1 MSQIKIQILVTNECR
16 ACVKVLQIINQMRDT
31 MPGLG
36 VEIFNL
42 DERSAIPNE
51 LSAVI
56 VPATYVNGR
65 LFAYGE
71 FEPSVLIDFLQRS
84 RRIEPQTTTRTSRN
98 PAGAAKKIISNR

>member
-1 MSQIKIQILVTNECR
+1 MRNDKKMSRINIQVLVTNECR
-16 ACVKVLQIINQMRDT
+16 ACVKVLQIIHQMRDT

-42 DERSAIPNE
+42 DEPADIPDK

-56 VPATYVNGR
+56 VPATYVNRR

-71 FEPSVLIDFLQRS
+71 FEPRVLIDFMQRFM
-84 RRIEPQTTTRTSRN
+84 RTEPQSINKGEGR
-98 PAGAAKKIISNR
+98 

>member
-1 MSQIKIQILVTNECR
+1 
-16 ACVKVLQIINQMRDT
+16 

-42 DERSAIPNE
+42 DERSTIPDA

-71 FEPSVLIDFLQRS
+71 FEPSALIIFLQRFM
-84 RRIEPQTTTRTSRN
+84 RIESKNINRRSSCGERPE
-98 PAGAAKKIISNR
+98 KK

>member
-1 MSQIKIQILVTNECR
+1 MSQINIQVLVTNECR
-16 ACVKVLQIINQMRDT
+16 ACVKVLQIIHQMRDK

-42 DERSAIPNE
+42 DEPTAIPEE

-56 VPATYVNGR
+56 VPATYVNKQ

-71 FEPSVLIDFLQRS
+71 FEPLALMNVV
-84 RRIEPQTTTRTSRN
+84 RRFTKILPQN
-98 PAGAAKKIISNR
+98 HKGEHP

>member
-1 MSQIKIQILVTNECR
+1 MARINIQVLVTNECS
-16 ACVKVLQIINQMRDT
+16 ACVKVLQIVHQMRDT

-42 DERSAIPNE
+42 DEQPVIPAE

-56 VPATYVNGR
+56 VPATYVNGQ

-71 FEPSVLIDFLQRS
+71 FEPRALIIFLQRF
-84 RRIEPQTTTRTSRN
+84 RRIESQN
-98 PAGAAKKIISNR
+98 INKGE

>member
-1 MSQIKIQILVTNECR
+1 
-16 ACVKVLQIINQMRDT
+16 

-42 DERSAIPNE
+42 DERSVIPDE

-71 FEPSVLIDFLQRS
+71 FEPRALIIFLQRFM
-84 RRIEPQTTTRTSRN
+84 RIEPQTLN
-98 PAGAAKKIISNR
+98 P

>member
-1 MSQIKIQILVTNECR
+1 
-16 ACVKVLQIINQMRDT
+16 

-42 DERSAIPNE
+42 DERSVIPDE

-71 FEPSVLIDFLQRS
+71 FEPRALIIFLQRFM
-84 RRIEPQTTTRTSRN
+84 RIEYKNINRRSSCGERPE
-98 PAGAAKKIISNR
+98 KK

>member
-1 MSQIKIQILVTNECR
+1 MPQINIQVLVSNECR
-16 ACVKVLQIINQMRDT
+16 ACVKVLQIIHQMRDT

-42 DERSAIPNE
+42 DEQSVIPNE

-56 VPATYVNGR
+56 VPATYVNKR

-71 FEPSVLIDFLQRS
+71 LEPSALIIFLQRFM
-84 RRIEPQTTTRTSRN
+84 RIEPQHIN
-98 PAGAAKKIISNR
+98 KGG

>member
-1 MSQIKIQILVTNECR
+1 MSRINIQVLVTNECR
-16 ACVKVLQIINQMRDT
+16 ACVKVLQIIHQMRDT

-42 DERSAIPNE
+42 DEPADIPDK

-56 VPATYVNGR
+56 VPATYVNRR

-71 FEPSVLIDFLQRS
+71 FEPRVLIDFMQRFM
-84 RRIEPQTTTRTSRN
+84 RTEPQSINKGEGR
-98 PAGAAKKIISNR
+98 